1 MKKYN
6 FASVAMF
13 AAGTFFATPFFA
25 AGTQNG
31 LTEMR
36 AAAAETTD
44 FPGASAVSKV
54 EGGTFDVLSRHDT
67 NAVFAGTHEQVCM
80 GRTMLCPDKCGGSGT
95 VAVFK
100 IERYNAYERNSKYG
114 DGKAGDFAFMLEAT
128 TGESDV
134 SPEIAAFVRSLA
146 VGARVHLVWEHI
158 YHTDPR
164 GSKFPERVVRELSLL
179 EPASEPEPETPSEAA
194 PSSEP
199 ETPSEPDEKSSPSE
213 PDKAVPAEKDE

>member
-6 FASVAMF
+6 FAPVAMLAAGMFFAAPFF
-13 AAGTFFATPFFA
+13 AAGTLFA

-179 EPASEPEPETPSEAA
+179 EPA

-199 ETPSEPDEKSSPSE
+199 EAEPDENSSPSE
-213 PDKAVPAEKDE
+213 PDKAVPAEKDD